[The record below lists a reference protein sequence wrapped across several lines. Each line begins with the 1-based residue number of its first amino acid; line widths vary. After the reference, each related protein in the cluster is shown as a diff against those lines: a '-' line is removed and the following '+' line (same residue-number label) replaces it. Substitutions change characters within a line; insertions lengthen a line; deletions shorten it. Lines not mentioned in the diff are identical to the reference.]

1 MNAPEPGSSLI
12 GFRTALVL
20 YALLVVAAVLTLKGA
35 ALALALIIV
44 LALAAKSYVHHLRS
58 RLE

>member
-1 MNAPEPGSSLI
+1 MSPEQPRSLI
-12 GFRTALVL
+12 GFRTAMIL
-20 YALLVVAAVLTLKGA
+20 YGVLVVASFAKLKGT

-58 RLE
+58 RIE